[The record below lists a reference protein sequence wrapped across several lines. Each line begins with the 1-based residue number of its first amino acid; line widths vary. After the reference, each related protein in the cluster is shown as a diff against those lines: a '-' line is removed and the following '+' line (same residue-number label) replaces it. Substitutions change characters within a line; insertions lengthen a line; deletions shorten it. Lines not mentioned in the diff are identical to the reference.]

1 MEVGLDEAGR
11 GPLFGRVY
19 AAAVVLNEGFDV
31 SRVKDSKKFTSE
43 KKRKE
48 AAEYIMANSVWN
60 VSYMDETVIDKVNIL
75 QATMRAM
82 HAAVLGLPCT
92 DIQLLVDGNY
102 FKPIYNM
109 NKYIPYNCIE
119 GGDNKYSS
127 IAAASILA
135 KVARDEYIDD
145 NTNRL
150 VGDTMGKSEHI
161 VRKVKDEYGY
171 NIPLST
177 LNAFC
182 VSQKIT
188 LSDFFK
194 MLEEK
199 NGSVIED
206 SFKIIQVE
214 KKKRT
219 KKDS

>member
-1 MEVGLDEAGR
+1 MEKKPSKSTVIL
-11 GPLFGRVY
+11 
-19 AAAVVLNEGFDV
+19 
-31 SRVKDSKKFTSE
+31 SSKKVF
-43 KKRKE
+43 
-48 AAEYIMANSVWN
+48 N
-60 VSYMDETVIDKVNIL
+60 IDK
-75 QATMRAM
+75 
-82 HAAVLGLPCT
+82 
-92 DIQLLVDGNY
+92 LVCN
-102 FKPIYNM
+102 FI
-109 NKYIPYNCIE
+109 
-119 GGDNKYSS
+119 
-127 IAAASILA
+127 
-135 KVARDEYIDD
+135 RDEYIDD